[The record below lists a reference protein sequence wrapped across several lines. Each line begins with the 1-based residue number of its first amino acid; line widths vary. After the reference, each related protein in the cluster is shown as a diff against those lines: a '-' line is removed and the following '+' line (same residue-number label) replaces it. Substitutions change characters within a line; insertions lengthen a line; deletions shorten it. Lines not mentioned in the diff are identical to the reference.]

1 MKNTIN
7 IYKEKLFGIA
17 GYSNV
22 NTTTEPKFID
32 VDSMLLDDLKL
43 KADRQQLIDQLTKA
57 HIKIEQQKNMI
68 LTLIVYL
75 VTFVILIG
83 LALAR

>member
-7 IYKEKLFGIA
+7 IYKEKLLSLA
-17 GYSNV
+17 GYTNIETPS
-22 NTTTEPKFID
+22 PSKFID

-43 KADRQQLIDQLTKA
+43 KADRQQLLDQLAKA
-57 HIKIEQQKNMI
+57 HLKIDQQKNMI

-75 VTFVILIG
+75 VTFVFLIG